1 MISDKPLSLLYKIGQ
16 RVEIELAEGWFPGTI
31 ENIYSTY
38 TVTTLIIDLDDG
50 RNACCTSNK
59 RIKIINE
66 K

>member
-16 RVEIELAEGWFPGTI
+16 RVEIELAEGWFSGTI
-31 ENIYSTY
+31 GNIYSTD

-50 RNACCTSNK
+50 RNACCTSSK